1 MGVVF
6 ARRDALARESL
17 RWDLKDDIP
26 NGFEWEKC
34 MGRQWRESPWHLVGF
49 DGQLFLSH
57 WHKAENDKL
66 RDLEENLPI
75 TTGALIRVLDKRRKG

>member
-1 MGVVF
+1 
-6 ARRDALARESL
+6 
-17 RWDLKDDIP
+17 
-26 NGFEWEKC
+26 

-75 TTGALIRVLDKRRKG
+75 TTGALIRVLDERRQG